1 MRHSKVQYAAGL
13 LAAALVVVPGA
24 ASASGFYFGDNGV
37 KAMMQ
42 GGAFTA
48 QADDLTAIQHNP
60 AGLAQ
65 LDGWSAL
72 VDVQLLNHQVS
83 FLRQDPGF
91 DPAAPSTLVNQVDNS
106 KSGLFFRPFLGASY
120 GFQVANR
127 PLTVSLGV
135 YGPPSQGRYVFPAPN
150 YLKEGMPLRYVES
163 PKKFSPQR
171 YSLISNDILI
181 LYPSLSAAYA
191 IHPRFMVGVSAQLVV
206 SHFTFK
212 QAISADPT
220 NPMTQLGENPE
231 FDALVDVNVSGNVGF
246 TGVLGVLARPTDWL
260 SVGASFRPPVPV
272 TANGQLGITV
282 TPELSAIAQVQ
293 NGAGES
299 CVPDATTGNSPCQ
312 ASLQLTLPMELKF
325 GVRLTPTERL
335 GINADFVYQ
344 GWQSVDQF
352 LLTPKDVNL
361 VLSGTPSPV
370 EPFAIPKKWVGS
382 FSGRVG
388 ASFDVIKYLTVHAGL
403 LFETGA
409 SPQEYYAIDFAHPTR
424 VMITGGVT
432 GHLGPVDVL
441 AGIAFSP
448 TATSNIT
455 TSEVRRGSTDPTVP
469 AGVVGAGIYN
479 SGGFSILLGV
489 RARFPSKSKSDVEEP
504 APAPAPAPAPETAP
518 TPEPA
523 AAPEAA
529 PTATP
534 TGETTP

>member
-1 MRHSKVQYAAGL
+1 MRHSKVQYAAWC
-13 LAAALVVVPGA
+13 LAVALATVPGA

-48 QADDLTAIQHNP
+48 QADDLTAIQYNP

-65 LDGWSAL
+65 LEGWSAL
-72 VDVQLLNHQVS
+72 VDAQLINHQVS

-91 DPAAPSTLVNQVDNS
+91 DPAALNTLPNTVDNS
-106 KSGLFFRPFLGASY
+106 KSGLFFLPFLGASY
-120 GFQVANR
+120 GFRVANR
-127 PLTVSLGV
+127 PLTLSLGV

-150 YLKEGMPLRYVES
+150 YTKEMSRYVEN
-163 PKKFSPQR
+163 PRKYAPQR

-212 QAISADPT
+212 QAISADPI
-220 NPMTQLGENPE
+220 NPMTQLAENPE
-231 FDALVDVNVSGNVGF
+231 FDALVDVNVSGQVGF
-246 TGVLGVLARPTDWL
+246 TGVVGVLAKPTDWL
-260 SVGASFRPPVPV
+260 SLGASFRPPVPV

-299 CVPDATTGNSPCQ
+299 CVPDATGNSPCQ
-312 ASLQLTLPMELKF
+312 ATLQLTLPMELKF
-325 GVRLTPTERL
+325 GVRVTPMARL

-361 VLSGTPSPV
+361 VLSGTASPV
-370 EPFAIPKKWVGS
+370 APFAIPKKWVGS

-388 ASFDVIKYLTVHAGL
+388 ASFDVIKYLTVHAGF

-409 SPQEYYAIDFAHPTR
+409 SPSEYYAVDFAHPTR

-441 AGIAFSP
+441 AGIAFTP
-448 TATSNIT
+448 TVQSVVT
-455 TSEVRRGSTDPTVP
+455 TSEVRRGSTDPSVP
-469 AGVVGAGIYN
+469 SGVVGAGIYN

-489 RARFPSKSKSDVEEP
+489 RGRFPPKPKAAVEEP
-504 APAPAPAPAPETAP
+504 APVPAPAPETKPAAEPAP
-518 TPEPA
+518 TTDTPA
-523 AAPEAA
+523 
-529 PTATP
+529 
-534 TGETTP
+534 GETTP